1 MLTLRETGA
10 AIRDAREKQGLTQAK
25 LASRARVS
33 RSFIVDLESGKPT
46 VEASKLFDTAQALG
60 FEIALR
66 SMDTGE
72 VRW

>member
-1 MLTLRETGA
+1 MFTVREAGA
-10 AIRDAREKQGLTQAK
+10 AIRDAREKQNLTQGE
-25 LASRARVS
+25 LAARARVS
-33 RSFIVDLESGKPT
+33 RSFIIDLESGKPT

-66 SMDTGE
+66 SRDTGE